1 MDNTHFT
8 SIIEEKLKLF
18 DFPEV
23 VQELVV
29 NDLSEL
35 ILKRVYVEI
44 IASMKEDDEERALS
58 MLETG
63 DFANLYSLLTLED
76 RNEKIAQNAAEEVIE
91 EFTRQ
96 MNAGA

>member
-76 RNEKIAQNAAEEVIE
+76 RNEKIALNAAEEVIE

>member
-8 SIIEEKLKLF
+8 SIIEKKLKLF

-44 IASMKEDDEERALS
+44 IASMKEDDAERALS

-63 DFANLYSLLTLED
+63 DFENLYSLLTLED
-76 RNEKIAQNAAEEVIE
+76 RNEKIALNAAEEVIE